1 MREQRPPA
9 ESLPPDMHCQD
20 WGWQRLAA
28 VHCFSAAPT
37 YSPSSSPPSMAGDY
51 RITTSQSYDPVIASV
66 PVMALVALAG
76 FLSLYLIR
84 QVGA

>member
-1 MREQRPPA
+1 
-9 ESLPPDMHCQD
+9 
-20 WGWQRLAA
+20 
-28 VHCFSAAPT
+28 
-37 YSPSSSPPSMAGDY
+37 MAGDY